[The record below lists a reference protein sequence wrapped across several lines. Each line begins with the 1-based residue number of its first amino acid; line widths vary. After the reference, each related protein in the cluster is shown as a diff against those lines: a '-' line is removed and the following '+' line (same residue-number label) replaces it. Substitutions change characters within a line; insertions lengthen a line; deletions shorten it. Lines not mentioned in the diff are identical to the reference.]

1 MVELGIAAA
10 GPAEMDIVVA
20 VLVLAVRH
28 THWSGSPDIHL
39 ASVRPVAAPNTAA
52 VADTENCSHKHC
64 RCFVVVV
71 GRKDLKLVFAASGVA
86 GVAGSARTG
95 LKSSE
100 VVSAGP

>member
-10 GPAEMDIVVA
+10 GPAEMDTVVA
-20 VLVLAVRH
+20 VLVLAARH
-28 THWSGSPDIHL
+28 TRRSGSPDIHL
-39 ASVRPVAAPNTAA
+39 ASARPVAAPSTAA
-52 VADTENCSHKHC
+52 VADTGNCSHKHC
-64 RCFVVVV
+64 RCFVVV

-100 VVSAGP
+100 VVFAGP